1 MLRRDDSPTSW
12 PQRLSQLVAF
22 SPARQPYMVRRNY
35 RHEIK
40 SAFTF
45 PLAMAMAEG
54 AFAGVVAG
62 KYFDASQLLLAVI
75 TAAPMFGNIVAL
87 FWGQV
92 AEGRRKV
99 PVINALQLGVA
110 LAVGAVGLTWFIPD
124 TNGMPPAYAGWIFAG
139 LIVLARVCASG
150 IVTLRSAVWR
160 SNYPT
165 ASRAQ
170 IVGRITVVNMA
181 TLAVLTT
188 AGALLLDQM
197 PASYAV
203 MYPVFAAI
211 SAIGI
216 YEFSRIR
223 VRGEALHLREQPRI
237 QRRGGVLRTY
247 ADQVS
252 AGLALLR
259 EDRVFAKYQ
268 WFQFLLGVSF
278 MFAAPSLYYMV
289 SKEMTD
295 PDRQYTLAVIVL
307 SLIPVVASTLSI
319 QFWAPLYDSMSL
331 FRFRTI
337 QSGIIVICQATILV
351 GALTDQLWV
360 VAVGMLL
367 QGVCFG
373 GGALAWQLGQ
383 HAFAGPDRIAQYM
396 GVHVMLTGVRGCL
409 APFFG
414 VGLYYLI
421 GRPVFAVS
429 LFFSA
434 IGVAGYWWM
443 SRKYVLP
450 LEKV

>member
-1 MLRRDDSPTSW
+1 
-12 PQRLSQLVAF
+12 
-22 SPARQPYMVRRNY
+22 
-35 RHEIK
+35 
-40 SAFTF
+40 
-45 PLAMAMAEG
+45 
-54 AFAGVVAG
+54 AG

-87 FWGQV
+87 FWSQV

-99 PVINALQLGVA
+99 PVINALQVGVA
-110 LAVGAVGLTWFIPD
+110 VAVAAVGLTWFVPD
-124 TNGMPPAYAGWIFAG
+124 VNGKPPEYAGWIFAA
-139 LIVLARVCASG
+139 LIVVARVCASG
-150 IVTLRSAVWR
+150 VITLRSAVWR

-165 ASRAQ
+165 SSRAR
-170 IVGRITVVNMA
+170 IVGRITVVYMA

-188 AGALLLDQM
+188 GGALFLDYM

-203 MYPVFAAI
+203 MYPLFAAI
-211 SAIGI
+211 SAVGI

-223 VRGEALHLREQPRI
+223 VRGEASQLADQPTSRKRVGPI
-237 QRRGGVLRTY
+237 RAY
-247 ADQVS
+247 ADQVA

-278 MFAAPSLYYMV
+278 MFALPSLYYMV

-307 SLIPVVASTLSI
+307 SLLPVVASTLSI
-319 QFWAPLYDSMSL
+319 QLWAPLYDRMTL
-331 FRFRTI
+331 FRFRTLQGWFI
-337 QSGIIVICQATILV
+337 LVCQATILI
-351 GALTDQLWV
+351 GAVMDQLWI

-367 QGVCFG
+367 QGICFG
-373 GGALAWQLGQ
+373 GGQLAWQLGQ

-414 VGLYYLI
+414 VGMYHLL

-429 LFFSA
+429 LVFSA

-443 SRKYVLP
+443 SRRFVLP
-450 LEKV
+450 GEKA